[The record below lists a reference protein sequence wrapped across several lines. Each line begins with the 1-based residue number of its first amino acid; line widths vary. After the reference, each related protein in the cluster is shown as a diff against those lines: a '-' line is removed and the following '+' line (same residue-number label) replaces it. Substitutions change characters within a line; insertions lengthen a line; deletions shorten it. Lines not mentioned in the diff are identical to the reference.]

1 MPIPEQEI
9 RRLFDKL
16 ATQLRE
22 HGATTV
28 VDQVIDEITQG
39 KQIIYKTVRRRTE
52 AGQLYRPES
61 DEAITE
67 RGGRREYAETLQY
80 SPAERLD
87 LLLQALER
95 AIIDAGAIDS
105 ELSKNYRSVRFVPE
119 QEEENVRTF
128 RVGALGSNTTELEA
142 LRVHIA
148 ELRAIVEG

>member
-22 HGATTV
+22 RGAATV
-28 VDQVIDEITQG
+28 VDQVIGEITQG
-39 KQIIYKTVRRRTE
+39 KQVIYKTVRRRTGT
-52 AGQLYRPES
+52 GQLYRPEN
-61 DEAITE
+61 DEAISD

-80 SPAERLD
+80 SSAERLD

-95 AIIDAGAIDS
+95 AIIDTGAIDF

-128 RVGALGSNTTELEA
+128 RVGALGSNTKDLEA

-148 ELRAIVEG
+148 ELRALVEG

>member
-1 MPIPEQEI
+1 MPMLDQEI

-22 HGATTV
+22 RGAGTV

-39 KQIIYKTVRRRTE
+39 KQIIYKTMPRRRETP
-52 AGQLYRPES
+52 QLFRPEN
-61 DEAITE
+61 DEVITD

-80 SPAERLD
+80 TPAERLD

-105 ELSKNYRSVRFVPE
+105 ELATNYRSVRFVPE
-119 QEEENVRTF
+119 QEEESVRTF
-128 RVGALGSNTTELEA
+128 LVGALGDRTGELDA

-148 ELRAIVEG
+148 ELRKLMEV